1 MYANRPVIL
10 ILVLVTAGLLVA
22 CGRDAGDAAV
32 EPPAEVEA
40 IEGSALSRI
49 RLSERAAQ
57 RLGIETAAVEE
68 RTIGGESRLT
78 VPYSAILYDAN
89 GDTWAYVAAED
100 LVFVREPLVV
110 DRIDD
115 DRVLLAEGPEPG
127 TMVVTVGVAEL
138 FGTETGVG
146 GGGH

>member
-1 MYANRPVIL
+1 MHGNR
-10 ILVLVTAGLLVA
+10 LVNFVLLLVTAGLLVA
-22 CGRDAGDAAV
+22 CGRDVGDAVV

-68 RTIGGESRLT
+68 RSIGGESRLT

-89 GDTWAYVAAED
+89 GDTWAYVTAED

-110 DRIDD
+110 DRIEDD
-115 DRVLLAEGPEPG
+115 SVLLAEGPEPG
-127 TMVVTVGVAEL
+127 TMVVTVGAAEL

>member
-1 MYANRPVIL
+1 MYANRPVTL

-68 RTIGGESRLT
+68 RTIGGESWLT